1 MMAGGRSPFCCW
13 GVKPNRPRKVA
24 RILGL
29 NQAYPACAESL
40 SSFPFSSP
48 GPQPLAFTSLRR
60 RVQLFTMSYEEE
72 RTKIAMIGE
81 TISHYRILDPLG
93 SGGMGQVFRAEDTRL
108 GRQVALKFLSAE
120 LMRDPAALERF
131 QREARA
137 ASSLNHPAICTIY
150 DVGEHN
156 GRPYLVMEVLEGQTL
171 RERIGGRPMATDAL
185 LDFGVQI
192 ADALDAAHARGII
205 HRDIKPANIFI
216 TSRGQAKV
224 LDFGLAK
231 QAATRRVGEAVG
243 AGNSVT
249 QPTTDNLLL
258 TSPGSAI
265 GTVAYMSPEQARGEQ
280 LDARTDLFSLG
291 AVLYEMA
298 TGQAAFNGNTSAV
311 IFDAILNRTPAS
323 PTSINPLLPAKL
335 EEIIGKSLEKDRD
348 LRYQSAAELRG
359 DLKRLKRDTDSSRA
373 PSGSTG
379 SWAAANSSANP
390 DSGANTAQPTASHS
404 TPLSSSAA
412 ATTSAPTQGGARL
425 GVWIAAAVATL
436 VAIGAVLAFAF
447 HDRFGHRHQ
456 ETGSFSQ
463 MMISPITSTGNI
475 HSVTISADGKW
486 VAYVADEKGSHG
498 IWIRQLATGSTAQV
512 ELGSPGEIEGLTFS
526 LDGNYLYFVKRDES
540 IGVATLF
547 QTPSLGGSPRQVIVD
562 VDSPISFSPDGK
574 RFVFVRQVSK
584 AKASDLVIANSDGT
598 SEQILQ
604 VLTNPPRFSG
614 EGPAW
619 SPDGK
624 RIAVADNPTGEFDKY
639 AVEVVDV
646 DSKKKTRVGSTDWI
660 APDQMAWLPDGSAI
674 LFNARVARTSLNAQL
689 YSLSYPAAEV
699 RRITNDLNFYSGTS
713 ITSDGSALAT
723 AQVSL
728 TGNLW
733 LANFGGSAS
742 LSPPRQISSG
752 ISRADGI
759 SGIAWMP
766 DGKLIYT
773 YYTSGTIQLATASPD
788 GTNVHDISSGILTP
802 SWLSSCGDGRHFVF
816 SMGRGKDTSSIWRA
830 DEDGSSLTQLS
841 TGKVAVHPNCSPDGK
856 FVVYVD
862 VVGDSTHLTR
872 VGIDGGTPATI
883 SDAELFSPV
892 ISPDG
897 TSVACAYQPE
907 PGKRPKLAIVGLN
920 GGEIR
925 SVYDLPPETQAA
937 FGGDGGQ
944 KLAWTKDG
952 HAVLYPVFKEG
963 VVTLWAQPV
972 APQGATT
979 SAAKQVM
986 NLGPDFQWGA
996 YTLSPDG
1003 KQIIYA
1009 HGRSVTDAVLITHF
1023 H

>member
-1 MMAGGRSPFCCW
+1 
-13 GVKPNRPRKVA
+13 
-24 RILGL
+24 
-29 NQAYPACAESL
+29 
-40 SSFPFSSP
+40 
-48 GPQPLAFTSLRR
+48 
-60 RVQLFTMSYEEE
+60 
-72 RTKIAMIGE
+72 MIGE

-108 GRQVALKFLSAE
+108 GRQVALKFLSPDLA
-120 LMRDPAALERF
+120 RDPAALERF

-150 DVGEHN
+150 DVGDYN

-185 LDFGVQI
+185 LDFGAQI

-216 TSRGQAKV
+216 TSRGQAKI

-243 AGNSVT
+243 AGNSIT
-249 QPTTDNLLL
+249 QPTTDNLFL

-265 GTVAYMSPEQARGEQ
+265 GTVAYMSPEQARGEE

-323 PTSINPLLPAKL
+323 PTSLNPMLPAKL

-348 LRYQSAAELRG
+348 LRYQTAAELRG

-373 PSGSTG
+373 ASGSTG
-379 SWAAANSSANP
+379 TW
-390 DSGANTAQPTASHS
+390 GASN
-404 TPLSSSAA
+404 A
-412 ATTSAPTQGGARL
+412 ATNPGSGTTVAQVAASGSHQTQVPVSAVGSAGDSVNRGRRL
-425 GVWIAAAVATL
+425 GLWTAAAV
-436 VAIGAVLAFAF
+436 VALIVVGAIAAIAF
-447 HDRFGHRHQ
+447 HDRFGHHHQ
-456 ETGSFSQ
+456 EAASFSQ
-463 MMISPITSTGNI
+463 MSISPLTSTGNI
-475 HSVTISADGKW
+475 HSATISADGKW

-512 ELGSPGEIEGLTFS
+512 ELGTPGEIEGLNFS

-540 IGVATLF
+540 VGVGTLF
-547 QTPSLGGSPRQVIVD
+547 QAPSLGGAPRQVIVD

-584 AKASDLVIANSDGT
+584 AKTSKLIIANTDG
-598 SEQILQ
+598 SGEQDLL
-604 VLTNPPRFSG
+604 VLTNPPRFSDN
-614 EGPAW
+614 GPAW

-624 RIAVADNPTGEFDKY
+624 RIAVADDPTGEFDKY
-639 AVEVVDV
+639 AVEIVDV
-646 DSKKKTRVGSTDWI
+646 DSKTKTRLGSTDWLS
-660 APDQMAWLPDGSAI
+660 PDQMAWLPDGSAL
-674 LFNARVARTSLNAQL
+674 LFNARVAKASLNAQL
-689 YSLSYPAAEV
+689 FSLSYPDAEI
-699 RRITNDLNFYSGTS
+699 RRVTNDLNFYNGTS
-713 ITSDGSALAT
+713 ITSDGSALVS
-723 AQVSL
+723 AQVTL
-728 TGNLW
+728 TGSLW
-733 LANFGGSAS
+733 IANFGSATS
-742 LSPPRQISSG
+742 FSAPRQISSG

-759 SGIAWMP
+759 SGIIWAP
-766 DGKLIYT
+766 DDKIIYT
-773 YYTSGTIQLATASPD
+773 YYTSGAIQLASASPD
-788 GTNVHDISSGILTP
+788 GSNVHDIAPGVVSP

-816 SMGRGKDTSSIWRA
+816 GMGRGNDSSSIWRA
-830 DEDGSSLTQLS
+830 DMDGSNLTQLS
-841 TGKVAVHPNCSPDGK
+841 TGKIAVHPNCSPDGK
-856 FVVYVD
+856 FVVYVG
-862 VVGDSTHLTR
+862 VVGDSVQLMR
-872 VGIDGGTPATI
+872 VGIDGGTPAEI
-883 SDAELFSPV
+883 SKEELFSPV

-897 TSVACAYQPE
+897 NSVACAYQPD
-907 PGKRPKLAIVGLN
+907 PGKRPKLAVVGLN

-925 SVYDLPPETQAA
+925 NVYDLPPEMQGA
-937 FGGDGGQ
+937 FNGDGGQ

-952 HAVLYPVFKEG
+952 RAILYPFNKDG
-963 VVTLWAQPV
+963 VISLWAQPV
-972 APQGATT
+972 GPQGSAPA
-979 SAAKQVM
+979 AAKQVM

-1009 HGRSVTDAVLITHF
+1009 HGRAVTDAVLISHF

>member
-1 MMAGGRSPFCCW
+1 MICER
-13 GVKPNRPRKVA
+13 
-24 RILGL
+24 
-29 NQAYPACAESL
+29 
-40 SSFPFSSP
+40 
-48 GPQPLAFTSLRR
+48 
-60 RVQLFTMSYEEE
+60 E
-72 RTKIAMIGE
+72 RTNIVMIGE

-108 GRQVALKFLSAE
+108 GRQVALKFLSVE
-120 LMRDPAALERF
+120 LARDPAALERF
-131 QREARA
+131 QREARS
-137 ASSLNHPAICTIY
+137 ASALNHPAICTIY

-185 LDFGVQI
+185 LDFGAQI
-192 ADALDAAHARGII
+192 ADALDAAHSRGII

-216 TSRGQAKV
+216 TSRGQAKI

-249 QPTTDNLLL
+249 LPTTDNLLL

-265 GTVAYMSPEQARGEQ
+265 GTVAYMSPEQARGEE

-311 IFDAILNRTPAS
+311 IFDAILNRTPPS
-323 PTSINPLLPAKL
+323 PTSINPMLPAKL

-348 LRYQSAAELRG
+348 LRYQTAAELRG
-359 DLKRLKRDTDSSRA
+359 DLKRLKRDTDSSRV
-373 PSGSTG
+373 PGGST
-379 SWAAANSSANP
+379 STWAAASSTPNP
-390 DSGANTAQPTASHS
+390 GSGSNAAQRTASHA
-404 TPLSSSAA
+404 TALPSSGA
-412 ATTSAPTQGGARL
+412 APTNAPAQTGSRM
-425 GVWIAAAVATL
+425 GVRIAAAV
-436 VAIGAVLAFAF
+436 VIFIAIGAILATVF
-447 HDRFGHRHQ
+447 HDRFGHHQ
-456 ETGSFSQ
+456 QEAASFSQ

-512 ELGSPGEIEGLTFS
+512 ELGSPGEIEGLNFS
-526 LDGNYLYFVKRDES
+526 LDGNYLYFVKSDES
-540 IGVATLF
+540 VGVGTLF
-547 QTPSLGGSPRQVIVD
+547 QAPSLGGAPRQVIVD
-562 VDSPISFSPDGK
+562 VDSPISFSPNGK
-574 RFVFVRQVSK
+574 HFVFVRQSNK
-584 AKASDLVIANSDGT
+584 TKTSYLMLANSDGT
-598 SEQILQ
+598 GEQTLE
-604 VLTNPPRFSG
+604 VLTNPPRFSDN
-614 EGPAW
+614 GPAW

-624 RIAVADNPTGEFDKY
+624 RIAVADNPRGEIAKY
-639 AVEVVDV
+639 AVEIVDV
-646 DSKKKTRVGSTDWI
+646 DSKSRTRLGSQDWI
-660 APDQMAWLPDGSAI
+660 SPDQMAWLPDGSAI
-674 LFNARVARTSLNAQL
+674 LFNARVSTTSLNAQL
-689 YSLSYPAAEV
+689 YSVSYPGAEV
-699 RRITNDLNFYSGTS
+699 HRITNDLNFYNGTS

-728 TGNLW
+728 TGSLW
-733 LANFGGSAS
+733 VANFGSSAS

-759 SGIAWMP
+759 SGIIWTP

-773 YYTSGTIQLATASPD
+773 YYTSGSIQLASASPD
-788 GTNVHDISSGILTP
+788 GSNVHDIASGVVSP

-816 SMGRGKDTSSIWRA
+816 SMGRGQDSSSIWRA
-830 DEDGSSLTQLS
+830 DMDGSNLTQLS

-862 VVGDSTHLTR
+862 VAGNSTHVMR
-872 VGIDGGTPATI
+872 VSIDGGTPTTV
-883 SDAELFSPV
+883 SKEELFAPA

-897 TSVACAYQPE
+897 KSLASAYQPE
-907 PGKRPKLAIVGLN
+907 PGKHPNLAIVGLD

-925 SVYDLPPETQAA
+925 NVYELPLEVQYA
-937 FGGDGGQ
+937 FNGDGGQ

-952 HAVLYPVFKEG
+952 RAVLYPVNKDG

-972 APQGATT
+972 GAQGSSPA
-979 SAAKQVM
+979 AAKQVM

-1009 HGRSVTDAVLITHF
+1009 HGRAVTDAVLISHF

>member
-1 MMAGGRSPFCCW
+1 
-13 GVKPNRPRKVA
+13 
-24 RILGL
+24 
-29 NQAYPACAESL
+29 
-40 SSFPFSSP
+40 
-48 GPQPLAFTSLRR
+48 
-60 RVQLFTMSYEEE
+60 
-72 RTKIAMIGE
+72 MIGE
-81 TISHYRILDPLG
+81 TISHYRILEPLG

-120 LMRDPAALERF
+120 LTREPAALERF

-150 DVGEHN
+150 DVGEQN

-185 LDFGVQI
+185 LDFGAQI
-192 ADALDAAHARGII
+192 ADALDAAHSRGII

-216 TSRGQAKV
+216 TSRGQAKI

-243 AGNSVT
+243 AGNSIT
-249 QPTTDNLLL
+249 QPTTDNLFL

-265 GTVAYMSPEQARGEQ
+265 GTVAYMSPEQARGED

-311 IFDAILNRTPAS
+311 IFDAILNRTPPS
-323 PTSINPLLPAKL
+323 PTSINPMLPAKL

-348 LRYQSAAELRG
+348 LRYQTAAELRG

-373 PSGSTG
+373 PSGSTS
-379 SWAAANSSANP
+379 SWAAASSAPNP
-390 DSGANTAQPTASHS
+390 GSDSNAAQSSATPATALPSSATATASATAQSGA
-404 TPLSSSAA
+404 
-412 ATTSAPTQGGARL
+412 RR
-425 GVWIAAAVATL
+425 GVWIAAAVAIL
-436 VAIGAVLAFAF
+436 LAIGAILAIAF
-447 HDRFGHRHQ
+447 HDRFGHHHE
-456 ETGSFSQ
+456 ETAAFSQ

-475 HSVTISADGKW
+475 HSATISADGKW

-512 ELGSPGEIEGLTFS
+512 ELGSPGEIEGLNFS

-540 IGVATLF
+540 IGVGTLF
-547 QTPSLGGSPRQVIVD
+547 QAPSLGGAPRQVIVD

-574 RFVFVRQVSK
+574 RFVFVRQSNK
-584 AKASDLVIANSDGT
+584 TKTSYLMLANSDG
-598 SEQILQ
+598 SGEQSLE
-604 VLTNPPRFSG
+604 VLTNPPRFSDN
-614 EGPAW
+614 GPAW

-624 RIAVADNPTGEFDKY
+624 RIVVADNPSGELGKY
-639 AVEVVDV
+639 AVEIVDV
-646 DSKKKTRVGSTDWI
+646 ASKTKTRLGSQDWI
-660 APDQMAWLPDGSAI
+660 APDQMAWLPDASAI
-674 LFNARVARTSLNAQL
+674 LFNARVSRTSLNAQL
-689 YSLSYPAAEV
+689 YSLSYPDAEI
-699 RRITNDLNFYSGTS
+699 RRVTNDLNFYNGTS

-723 AQVSL
+723 AQVTLS
-728 TGNLW
+728 GNLW
-733 LANFGGSAS
+733 VANFGSSAS

-759 SGIAWMP
+759 SGIIWTP

-773 YYTSGTIQLATASPD
+773 YYTSGSIQLASAAPD
-788 GTNVHDISSGILTP
+788 GSNVHDIAAGVESP

-816 SMGRGKDTSSIWRA
+816 SMGRGQDTSSIWRA
-830 DEDGSSLTQLS
+830 DMDGSNLTQLS
-841 TGKVAVHPNCSPDGK
+841 TGKLAVHPSCSPDGR

-862 VVGDSTHLTR
+862 VAGNSTHLMR
-872 VGIDGGTPATI
+872 VSIDGGTPTTV
-883 SDAELFSPV
+883 SKEELFAPV

-897 TSVACAYQPE
+897 NSVACAYQPE
-907 PGKRPKLAIVGLN
+907 PGKRPNLAVVGLD

-925 SVYDLPPETQAA
+925 NVYDLPQETQAA
-937 FGGDGGQ
+937 FNGDGGQ

-952 HAVLYPVFKEG
+952 RAVLYPVNKDG
-963 VVTLWAQPV
+963 VVTLWAQPLGAQGS
-972 APQGATT
+972 APAA
-979 SAAKQVM
+979 AAKQVM

-1009 HGRSVTDAVLITHF
+1009 HGRAVTDAVLISHF

>member
-1 MMAGGRSPFCCW
+1 
-13 GVKPNRPRKVA
+13 
-24 RILGL
+24 
-29 NQAYPACAESL
+29 
-40 SSFPFSSP
+40 
-48 GPQPLAFTSLRR
+48 
-60 RVQLFTMSYEEE
+60 
-72 RTKIAMIGE
+72 MIGE

-120 LMRDPAALERF
+120 LTRDPAALERF

-156 GRPYLVMEVLEGQTL
+156 GRPFLVMEVLEWQTL

-185 LDFGVQI
+185 LDFGAQI

-216 TSRGQAKV
+216 TSRGQAKI

-243 AGNSVT
+243 AGNTAT
-249 QPTTDNLLL
+249 QPTTDNLFL

-265 GTVAYMSPEQARGEQ
+265 GTVAYMSPEQARGED

-311 IFDAILNRTPAS
+311 IFDAILNRTPPS
-323 PTSINPLLPAKL
+323 PTSINPVLPAKL

-348 LRYQSAAELRG
+348 LRYQTAAELRG
-359 DLKRLKRDTDSSRA
+359 DLKRLKRDTDSSRT

-379 SWAAANSSANP
+379 AWAAAGSAPNP
-390 DSGANTAQPTASHS
+390 GSGSNAAQPTASHATS
-404 TPLSSSAA
+404 LPSSGAASA
-412 ATTSAPTQGGARL
+412 SAPARRSSRL
-425 GVWIAAAVATL
+425 GIWLAVAVIVL
-436 VAIGAVLAFAF
+436 VAIGALAAIAL
-447 HDRFGHRHQ
+447 HDRFGHHH
-456 ETGSFSQ
+456 EEAASFSQ
-463 MMISPITSTGNI
+463 MTISPITSTGNI
-475 HSVTISADGKW
+475 HSATISADGKW

-512 ELGSPGEIEGLTFS
+512 ELGSPGEIEGLNFS
-526 LDGNYLYFVKRDES
+526 LDGNYLYFVKQDES
-540 IGVATLF
+540 VGVGSLF
-547 QTPSLGGSPRQVIVD
+547 QAPSLGGAPRQVIVD
-562 VDSPISFSPDGK
+562 VDSPISFSPNGK
-574 RFVFVRQVSK
+574 RFVFVRQSNK
-584 AKASDLVIANSDGT
+584 TKTSYLMLANSDGT
-598 SEQILQ
+598 GEQILE
-604 VLTNPPRFSG
+604 VLTNPPRFSDN
-614 EGPAW
+614 GPAW

-624 RIAVADNPTGEFDKY
+624 RIAVADDPSGEIGRY
-639 AVEVVDV
+639 AVEIVDV
-646 DSKKKTRVGSTDWI
+646 DSKSKTRLGSMDWI
-660 APDQMAWLPDGSAI
+660 SPDQMAWLPDGSAI
-674 LFNARVARTSLNAQL
+674 LFNARVSRTSLNAQL
-689 YSLSYPAAEV
+689 YSLSYPDAEV
-699 RRITNDLNFYSGTS
+699 RRVTNDLNFYNGTS

-723 AQVSL
+723 AQLTL

-733 LANFGGSAS
+733 VASFGSSAS
-742 LSPPRQISSG
+742 FSPPSQISSG

-759 SGIAWMP
+759 SGIIWTP
-766 DGKLIYT
+766 DGKIIYT
-773 YYTSGTIQLATASPD
+773 YYTSGSIQLASASPD
-788 GTNVHDISSGILTP
+788 GSGVHDIASGVVSP
-802 SWLSSCGDGRHFVF
+802 NWLSSCGDGRHFVF
-816 SMGRGKDTSSIWRA
+816 GMSRGKDISSIWRA
-830 DEDGSSLTQLS
+830 DVDGSNLTQLS
-841 TGKVAVHPNCSPDGK
+841 TGKTALHPNCSPDGK

-862 VVGDSTHLTR
+862 VEGNSTHLMR
-872 VGIDGGTPATI
+872 VGIDGGTPTEI
-883 SDAELFSPV
+883 SKEEAYSPAYA
-892 ISPDG
+892 PDG
-897 TSVACAYQPE
+897 SALAVLYQPD
-907 PGKRPKLAIVGLN
+907 PGKPSKLAVMGLD

-925 SVYDLPPETQAA
+925 KVYDFPPEAQAA
-937 FGGDGGQ
+937 VNGDGGQ
-944 KLAWTKDG
+944 KISWTKDG
-952 HAVLYPVFKEG
+952 RAILYPIRKDG

-972 APQGATT
+972 GPQGSAPA
-979 SAAKQVM
+979 AAKQVM

-1009 HGRSVTDAVLITHF
+1009 HGHAVTDAVLISHF

>member
-1 MMAGGRSPFCCW
+1 
-13 GVKPNRPRKVA
+13 
-24 RILGL
+24 
-29 NQAYPACAESL
+29 
-40 SSFPFSSP
+40 
-48 GPQPLAFTSLRR
+48 
-60 RVQLFTMSYEEE
+60 
-72 RTKIAMIGE
+72 MIGE

-108 GRQVALKFLSAE
+108 GRQVALKFLSPDLA
-120 LMRDPAALERF
+120 RDPAALERF

-150 DVGEHN
+150 DVGDHN

-185 LDFGVQI
+185 LDFGAQI
-192 ADALDAAHARGII
+192 ADALDAAHSRGII

-216 TSRGQAKV
+216 TSRGQAKI

-249 QPTTDNLLL
+249 QPTTDNLFL

-265 GTVAYMSPEQARGEQ
+265 GTVAYMSPEQARGEE

-323 PTSINPLLPAKL
+323 PTSLNPMLPAKL

-348 LRYQSAAELRG
+348 LRYQTAAELRG

-373 PSGSTG
+373 ASGSTG
-379 SWAAANSSANP
+379 TW
-390 DSGANTAQPTASHS
+390 GASN
-404 TPLSSSAA
+404 A
-412 ATTSAPTQGGARL
+412 ATNPGSGTTVAQVAASGSHQTQVPVSAVGSAGDSVNRGGRL
-425 GVWIAAAVATL
+425 GLWIGAAVVILIA
-436 VAIGAVLAFAF
+436 VGAILAIVF
-447 HDRFGHRHQ
+447 HDRYGHSHH
-456 ETGSFSQ
+456 EAASFSQ
-463 MMISPITSTGNI
+463 MSISPLTSTGNI
-475 HSVTISADGKW
+475 HSATISADGKW

-512 ELGSPGEIEGLTFS
+512 ELGSPGEIEGLNFS
-526 LDGNYLYFVKRDES
+526 LDSNYLYFVKRDES
-540 IGVATLF
+540 VGVGTLF
-547 QTPSLGGSPRQVIVD
+547 QAPSLGGAPRQIIVD

-574 RFVFVRQVSK
+574 RFVFVRQASK
-584 AKASDLVIANSDGT
+584 TKTSYLMIANSDGT
-598 SEQILQ
+598 GEQPLS
-604 VLTNPPRFSG
+604 VLTNPPRFSDS
-614 EGPAW
+614 GPAW

-624 RIAVADNPTGEFDKY
+624 RIAIADNPSGEFGKY
-639 AVEVVDV
+639 AVELVDV
-646 DSKKKTRVGSTDWI
+646 DSKTKTRLGSQDWI
-660 APDQMAWLPDGSAI
+660 APDQMAWLPDGSAL
-674 LFNARVARTSLNAQL
+674 LFNARVAKTTLNAQL
-689 YSLSYPAAEV
+689 FSLSYPDAEI
-699 RRITNDLNFYSGTS
+699 RRVTNDLNFYNGTS
-713 ITSDGSALAT
+713 ITSDGSALAS

-728 TGNLW
+728 TGSLW
-733 LANFGGSAS
+733 VANFGGSAS
-742 LSPPRQISSG
+742 FSAPRQISSG

-759 SGIAWMP
+759 SGIIWTP
-766 DGKLIYT
+766 GDKIIYT
-773 YYTSGTIQLATASPD
+773 YYTSGSIQLASASPD
-788 GTNVHDISSGILTP
+788 GTNVHDIGSGVASP

-816 SMGRGKDTSSIWRA
+816 SMGRGQDSSSIWRA
-830 DEDGSSLTQLS
+830 DMDGSNLVQLS
-841 TGKVAVHPNCSPDGK
+841 TGKLAVHPNCSPDGK
-856 FVVYVD
+856 FLVYVD
-862 VVGDSTHLTR
+862 VSGNSTHLMR
-872 VGIDGGTPATI
+872 VSIDGGTPTAV
-883 SDAELFSPV
+883 SKEELFAPV

-897 TSVACAYQPE
+897 SSVACAYQPE
-907 PGKRPKLAIVGLN
+907 PGKRPNLAIVGLD

-925 SVYDLPPETQAA
+925 NVYDLPQETQAA
-937 FGGDGGQ
+937 LGGDGGQ

-952 HAVLYPVFKEG
+952 RAILYPLNKDG
-963 VVTLWAQPV
+963 VISLWAQPV
-972 APQGATT
+972 GPQGSTPA
-979 SAAKQVM
+979 AAKQVM

-1003 KQIIYA
+1003 KQIVYA
-1009 HGRSVTDAVLITHF
+1009 HGRAVTDAVLISHF

>member
-1 MMAGGRSPFCCW
+1 
-13 GVKPNRPRKVA
+13 
-24 RILGL
+24 
-29 NQAYPACAESL
+29 
-40 SSFPFSSP
+40 
-48 GPQPLAFTSLRR
+48 
-60 RVQLFTMSYEEE
+60 
-72 RTKIAMIGE
+72 MIGE
-81 TISHYRILDPLG
+81 TISHYRILEPLG

-108 GRQVALKFLSAE
+108 GRQVALKFLSVE
-120 LMRDPAALERF
+120 LARDPAALERF

-185 LDFGVQI
+185 LDFGAQM

-216 TSRGQAKV
+216 TSRGQSKI

-249 QPTTDNLLL
+249 QPTTDNLFL

-265 GTVAYMSPEQARGEQ
+265 GTVAYMSPEQARGED

-291 AVLYEMA
+291 AVLYEMS

-323 PTSINPLLPAKL
+323 PTSINPMLPAKL
-335 EEIIGKSLEKDRD
+335 EEIVGKSLEKDRD
-348 LRYQSAAELRG
+348 LRYQTAAELRG

-379 SWAAANSSANP
+379 SWAAASATANP
-390 DSGANTAQPTASHS
+390 GSGSKAAQ
-404 TPLSSSAA
+404 SAA
-412 ATTSAPTQGGARL
+412 TQMTPASASAPATTSRDVPPRRGMPL
-425 GVWIAAAVATL
+425 GVWIAGAVAIL
-436 VAIGAVLAFAF
+436 IAVGAILATVF
-447 HDRFGHRHQ
+447 HDRFGHHHQ
-456 ETGSFSQ
+456 ETASFSQ

-547 QTPSLGGSPRQVIVD
+547 QTPSLGGSPRQVIGD

-584 AKASDLVIANSDGT
+584 AKASDLVIANSDG
-598 SEQILQ
+598 SGEQMVQ
-604 VLTNPPRFSG
+604 VLTNPPHFSG

-646 DSKKKTRVGSTDWI
+646 DSKKKNRVGSTDWI

-689 YSLSYPAAEV
+689 YSLSYPDAEV

-723 AQVSL
+723 AQVTL

-733 LANFGGSAS
+733 LANFGSSAS

-773 YYTSGTIQLATASPD
+773 YYTSGTIQLASASSD
-788 GTNVHDISSGILTP
+788 GTDVHDIASGIVTP
-802 SWLSSCGDGRHFVF
+802 SWLSSCGDGRHFAF

-830 DEDGSSLTQLS
+830 DEDGSNLTQLS

-862 VVGDSTHLTR
+862 VVGNSTHLMR

-883 SDAELFSPV
+883 SEAELFSPV

-897 TSVACAYQPE
+897 TSAACAYQPE

-952 HAVLYPVFKEG
+952 RAVLYPVFKEG

-972 APQGATT
+972 APQGATP

-986 NLGPDFQWGA
+986 NIGPDFQWGA